1 MFVHPTYLV
10 LSSASLSN
18 KIFCVHF
25 WSKIMLFSVPS
36 TTAKWISFHNHR
48 NRKVVGGKH
57 NVLIHYLDI
66 CAPDPSSVVLCNL
79 FIWDILWFI
88 YFWSKIKLPKIHTL
102 QSRPWCTINMDLV
115 HPKKLLNESL
125 HMGHTTDY
133 PVTNH
138 VQANMVYLLW
148 RVYLCTGCTSPVT

>member
-1 MFVHPTYLV
+1 MRYFV
-10 LSSASLSN
+10 
-18 KIFCVHF
+18 VHF
-25 WSKIMLFSVPS
+25 WSKIMLQVVCVPS
-36 TTAKWISFHNHR
+36 TTVPSPPAKWILFLNHR

-88 YFWSKIKLPKIHTL
+88 IYYFWSKIKLPKIHTL